1 MICKNP
7 KTTLRNTTDVSE
19 KNLKNRLKFLKEH
32 IKNKIKVGWGN
43 WIKQVAES
51 ITIIILIM
59 VKKYEI

>member
-32 IKNKIKVGWGN
+32 ITDKIKVGWGN

>member
-1 MICKNP
+1 M
-7 KTTLRNTTDVSE
+7 
-19 KNLKNRLKFLKEH
+19 KEH
-32 IKNKIKVGWGN
+32 ITDKIKVGWGN